1 MSQHKKP
8 ERRTF
13 IQDRF
18 DILIRRQQAGKATF
32 AELTELDEIV
42 NRDPE
47 LREKVFR
54 ENMFTDGSD
63 EQNGP
68 INQLQTDLEQNV
80 KPLEPQSWWARI
92 KAFLSGLF
100 FTKITGLKSKLWP
113 AYPGQAILL

>member
-54 ENMFTDGSD
+54 ENMFTDGPD
-63 EQNGP
+63 DQNDP
-68 INQLQTDLEQNV
+68 ISQLQNEAEHNI
-80 KPLEPQSWWARI
+80 KSPEPQSWWARA

-100 FTKITGLKSKLWP
+100 VTKLTVLKSKLWP
-113 AYPGQAILL
+113 VYPGQAILL